1 MTRTLTILAAIVALA
16 VSAAPVAGAGTA
28 KKPPQPSYSI
38 SSGGNDRVTWN
49 PGQGDDLNEAKA
61 AAGGYGARASHATTQ
76 LQMFSGDAY
85 VNEMG

>member
-1 MTRTLTILAAIVALA
+1 MIRALSILAAVAALA
-16 VSAAPVAGAGTA
+16 VSAAPVGSAGTS

-38 SSGGNDRVTWN
+38 SSGGNDRMIWN
-49 PGQGDDLNEAKA
+49 PGQGDDINEAIA
-61 AAGGYGARASHATTQ
+61 AAGGYGARAIYATTQ